1 MNEFQ
6 QIAEELARRIG
17 EITARYEAEMSMLR
31 VENAGLKNNISEL
44 QESITELRRVDSE
57 PST

>member
-44 QESITELRRVDSE
+44 QESITELRRVDSG